1 MEFELGSAVQLA
13 REEVHHR
20 GTPRKDEQGSKGRL
34 TDLLTG

>member
-1 MEFELGSAVQLA
+1 MEFDLGAAVQLA

-20 GTPRKDEQGSKGRL
+20 GAPRKDEQSSKGRL